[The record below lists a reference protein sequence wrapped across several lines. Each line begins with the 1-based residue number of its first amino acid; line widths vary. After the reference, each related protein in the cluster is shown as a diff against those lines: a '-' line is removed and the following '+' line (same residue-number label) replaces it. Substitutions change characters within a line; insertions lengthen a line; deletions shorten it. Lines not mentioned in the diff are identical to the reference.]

1 MMRTVTSFVLIAAF
15 CIGAAEMACEA
26 GGDTTENLGPS
37 TSAAV
42 GGAGGVGGTITSVG
56 ASGPGGGLV
65 GPGGNTGNCQTPP
78 MPAGSAV
85 VLAPEY
91 ATDYQTFELG
101 AVPGVPDPLGGTT
114 ILHSDDDTLLIAGAS
129 EGPQGRI
136 YSIGIE
142 RGPCG
147 HILGFVGGPTEI
159 AQTPYVDANL
169 AYGPGDLLFYTRWP
183 QFTINQLPAGA
194 TSSARETDLV
204 ALGMSN
210 AGDSGPG
217 GIAFVPPPLG
227 AAGELRVVTWP
238 AGHWY
243 HIDLQP
249 DGALFTIPSISTPV
263 QLDNNPGGFA
273 YVPAGSAGFPVQS
286 VIVAE
291 WRTTGQAGDRVATY
305 EVDDSGD
312 PIKATRKEFF
322 TAFPRPWGAYFEPI
336 TGDYLFLTWGATPP
350 DRVFI
355 VQGFEPPPPPPQ

>member
-1 MMRTVTSFVLIAAF
+1 MLVVALGIGDAAAG
-15 CIGAAEMACEA
+15 CDA
-26 GGDTTENLGPS
+26 GGDTIEDSASAS
-37 TSAAV
+37 TAAV
-42 GGAGGVGGTITSVG
+42 GGAGGQGGATTNVG
-56 ASGPGGGLV
+56 AGGPGGGLV
-65 GPGGNTGNCQTPP
+65 GSGGSTGDCQTPAT
-78 MPAGSAV
+78 PAGSNV

-91 ATDYQTFELG
+91 AESYQAFELG

-114 ILHSDDDTLLIAGAS
+114 ILFSDDDTLLIAGAS

-136 YSIGIE
+136 YAIQVE

-169 AYGPGDLLFYTRWP
+169 AYGPGNLLFYTRWP

-194 TSSARETDLV
+194 TSSARETDLL
-204 ALGMSN
+204 ALGMSSS
-210 AGDSGPG
+210 GDQGPG

-243 HIDLQP
+243 HVDLQA
-249 DGALFTIPSISTPV
+249 DGALFTIPSISSPV

-273 YVPAGSAGFPVQS
+273 YVPAGSPGFPVQS

-305 EVDDSGD
+305 EVDDDGD

-322 TAFPRPWGAYFEPI
+322 TSFPRPWGAYFEPL

-355 VQGFEPPPPPPQ
+355 VQGFAPPPPPPQ